1 MKTEQVVEVF
11 SMKNLARK
19 GAVSVAIAMAVSLGG
34 CGGGMDGDG
43 LSELGTDSEALQR
56 NSDPPDPND
65 AFLSSGRLTPN
76 TAAND
81 ITHTLNPA
89 ICADVTATFL
99 AFSRDTSQRIRTL
112 AMNSGV
118 RTDTW
123 GSYGTKTFATGPACA
138 MRNPSGTTRRFVLA
152 GKGTGDNRIYW
163 SGGSWNPAF
172 GGNGLPQL
180 PTANDVWTAIDTNAY
195 TVAGT
200 PALGSGPTSMI
211 LAAVG
216 NSNRLHVYWH
226 AIPWAGN
233 WTTRFTSPA
242 LPSGVT
248 LAGRPAIAHFDFF
261 VPPAGYY
268 GIAVR
273 ATQGGVNKI
282 FVTYFM
288 GDGTGFTGFIPGSTP
303 DWTEWPMP
311 AGTTIS
317 SSDPAMT
324 SSHALGDAVTLFFRS
339 GTQIKQT
346 SWFLQEGP
354 VGVMAPWAG
363 TSYASGPSVNVGVMY
378 EGGGTQVVLARTSS
392 NQLHTT
398 FTIPDD
404 QLIP

>member
-1 MKTEQVVEVF
+1 
-11 SMKNLARK
+11 
-19 GAVSVAIAMAVSLGG
+19 
-34 CGGGMDGDG
+34 
-43 LSELGTDSEALQR
+43 
-56 NSDPPDPND
+56 
-65 AFLSSGRLTPN
+65 
-76 TAAND
+76 
-81 ITHTLNPA
+81 
-89 ICADVTATFL
+89 
-99 AFSRDTSQRIRTL
+99 
-112 AMNSGV
+112 
-118 RTDTW
+118 
-123 GSYGTKTFATGPACA
+123 

-152 GKGTGDNRIYW
+152 AKASDDNRIYW

-172 GGNGLPQL
+172 GSGGLPQL

-200 PALGSGPTSMI
+200 PALASGPTSTI

-226 AIPWAGN
+226 ALPWAGN

-248 LAGRPAIAHFDFF
+248 LVGRPAIAHFDFF

-288 GDGTGFTGFIPGSTP
+288 GDGSGFTGFIPGSTP

-378 EGGGTQVVLARTSS
+378 EGGGTQVVIARTTS